1 MKRFAIVLGLG
12 ALLGMVS
19 ASEGAAITYAATL
32 SGAAENPANASAGSG
47 LATVIL
53 DTGAHTLRVVVSF
66 ANLSGP
72 TTASHIHCC
81 IAAPQN
87 AGVATT
93 TPTFPGFPLGVT
105 NGAYD
110 RVLDLTQAS
119 SWNAAF
125 ITANGGTPAGAEAAL
140 TSGLAAGQAYL
151 NVHSSAFPAGEIRGF
166 LTLAP
171 GPTVFDSAIPT
182 LSEWAMIAL
191 VLALGVAAVIVMKRQ
206 PQAPR

>member
-12 ALLGMVS
+12 ALLGMAS
-19 ASEGAAITYAATL
+19 AAEGAAITYAANL
-32 SGAAENPANASAGSG
+32 SGATENPANGSAGSG

-66 ANLSGP
+66 QNLSGP

-93 TPTFPGFPLGVT
+93 TPTFAGFPLGVT
-105 NGAYD
+105 SGAYD

-119 SWNAAF
+119 SWNPAF
-125 ITANGGTPAGAEAAL
+125 ITAHGGTPAGAEAAL
-140 TSGLAAGQAYL
+140 TTGLAAGQAYL
-151 NVHSSAFPAGEIRGF
+151 NVHTSVYPAGEIRGF

-171 GPTVFDSAIPT
+171 GPTTFDSSIPT

-191 VLALGVAAVIVMKRQ
+191 AFAIVIAAVVVMRRR
-206 PQAPR
+206 AGA